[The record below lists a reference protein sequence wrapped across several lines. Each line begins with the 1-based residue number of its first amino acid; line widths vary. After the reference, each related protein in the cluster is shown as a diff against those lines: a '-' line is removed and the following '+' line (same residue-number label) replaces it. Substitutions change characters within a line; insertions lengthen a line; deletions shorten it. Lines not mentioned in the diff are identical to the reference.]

1 MTARS
6 TLFVVA
12 AIALGSAIADAQP
25 PAPSVP
31 PPPMS
36 NLQVFPKDAS
46 RQQVVTAMQGFAQ
59 ALGVRCE
66 YCHVDEPGVK
76 VDMASDE
83 KPAKKTARAML
94 LMTRDINARI
104 PEATGKTAEGATRVA
119 CVTCHRGVAIPR
131 QLADILGDTA
141 VAKGL
146 PSAIARYKE
155 LRNRSYG
162 SMAYD
167 FTEGGLIAAAN
178 RPGTTP
184 EDAIVWL
191 QLNIEYF
198 PKSARTYIAMAQ
210 VHQRANER
218 DAAVKDLEKALD
230 LDPANTQA
238 KQALQRLKTQP
249 K

>member
-1 MTARS
+1 MTARR
-6 TLFVVA
+6 TLFVIT
-12 AIALGSAIADAQP
+12 AIALRSVVAADGQA
-25 PAPSVP
+25 PAPGAA

-104 PEATGKTAEGATRVA
+104 PEATGKSADEATRVG

-141 VAKGL
+141 VTKGL
-146 PSAIARYKE
+146 PAAIAQYKD
-155 LRNRSYG
+155 LRNQYYG

-178 RPGTTP
+178 RPGTRP

-210 VHQRANER
+210 VHQRANDR
-218 DAAVKDLEKALD
+218 NAALKDLERALE
-230 LDPANTQA
+230 LDPANAQA
-238 KQALQRLKTQP
+238 KQALERLKPQ
-249 K
+249 